1 MKKNFLFIFSLL
13 VILPLVS
20 AFETPLP
27 LPRSISDSVLH
38 GEEAEAAPAGST
50 PRGTTTAATVVQ

>member
-1 MKKNFLFIFSLL
+1 

-38 GEEAEAAPAGST
+38 GEEEDAAPAGT
-50 PRGTTTAATVVQ
+50 AKRRNKAATATAE